1 MATIEISNLAETT
14 SEENLDDKLLNE
26 QHFSKHDSY
35 VEKLSSEIK
44 GYYDKTITHYTI
56 YSKSKKTKRIVTKGE
71 VDILC
76 FKGRSIHAYEV
87 KCSNRLTKAKHQ
99 LKKIKKNLLHQF
111 SGFEIKVFFYC
122 GSSENLVVMD

>member
-1 MATIEISNLAETT
+1 MATIDISNLAETT
-14 SEENLDDKLLNE
+14 SEENLDDKLLDE
-26 QHFSKHDSY
+26 RHFSKHDSY
-35 VEKLSSEIK
+35 VEKLCSEIK

-76 FKGRSIHAYEV
+76 FKGKSIHAYEV

-99 LKKIKKNLLHQF
+99 LRKIKKNLINQF

-122 GSSENLVVMD
+122 GSSESLVLMN